1 MGHPRIAREVSH
13 GRRALEK
20 DGTRPNPLIAVMN
33 YGRMCRIVRFS
44 LARYILI
51 QISMTPSDM
60 GDGLIIVSKRSNGT
74 SLC

>member
-1 MGHPRIAREVSH
+1 
-13 GRRALEK
+13 
-20 DGTRPNPLIAVMN
+20 
-33 YGRMCRIVRFS
+33 MCRIVRFS